1 MHDHDRE
8 AALTRDP
15 PCGQAAG
22 RPPRKLAIRFP
33 TRYLV
38 TVTPEPVIAPSAR
51 RHGVDDEDMLHAY
64 QNATDAWALDEGLVM
79 LIGPDRSGALL
90 EIGVVR
96 ADDGTPVIV
105 HAMKA
110 RPKFL
115 R

>member
-1 MHDHDRE
+1 M
-8 AALTRDP
+8 AA
-15 PCGQAAG
+15 
-22 RPPRKLAIRFP
+22 
-33 TRYLV
+33 
-38 TVTPEPVIAPSAR
+38 EPVIASSAR
-51 RHGVDDEDMLHAY
+51 RHGVDEEDMLHAY
-64 QNATDAWALDEGLVM
+64 RNAIDAWTLDEGLIM
-79 LIGPDRSGALL
+79 LVGADRSGSSLL